1 MADNVIFIFLSGGMS
16 HTDTFDLKESPS
28 TPASFAPTQVGDIR
42 WPQGL
47 FPQLADQLSS
57 VALVRSV
64 VSWAEDH
71 TLSRQWLQVGRNP
84 TRPDSISSPHIGS
97 IIASEL
103 AASQP
108 DSLFPAYVSL
118 NAMAGGQPDG
128 GFLPAMYSPL
138 MVAQVDGAGPKWTQ
152 HPDGAARLQT
162 RTQLLSAMAGGTT
175 SRVAEEIGTN
185 QGNAQRL
192 AADSRVNLAFQLNA
206 DEMTTYGSTTFG
218 NACLVARNFLRHR
231 LGPRFIQITYGDW
244 DHHGQIY
251 GPAALDPGTPTSIAR
266 RFDTGLA
273 ALLKDLAS
281 DGLLNRTLVMV
292 MSEFGRT
299 VGALSGNGGRDHY
312 RNQSVMF
319 AGGSIRG
326 GRTIGATDA
335 TGGSVQEF
343 GWRADRPVR
352 HEDIEATLYWALG
365 IDWTKI
371 IENPVTG
378 GRYFYVP
385 GSDVQEYMPL
395 IELWGA
401 TAAPPPESRGRRAA

>member
-1 MADNVIFIFLSGGMS
+1 LSGGIS
-16 HTDTFDLKESPS
+16 HTDTFDLKEGPW
-28 TPASFAPTQVGDIR
+28 TPANFAPTTFGDVR

-47 FPQLADQLSS
+47 FPQLSDQLSS

-71 TLSRQWLQVGRNP
+71 SLSRQWLQVGRNP
-84 TRPDSISSPHIGS
+84 TRPDSISSPHIVS

-103 AASQP
+103 APSQP

-128 GFLPAMYSPL
+128 GFLPAIYSPL

-162 RTQLLSAMAGGTT
+162 RQQLLSSMGGDV
-175 SRVAEEIGTN
+175 SARAASEIATN
-185 QGNAQRL
+185 QVSGQKLSN
-192 AADSRVNLAFQLNA
+192 DSRVNLAFQLSS
-206 DEMTTYGSTTFG
+206 DERTTYGGTTFG
-218 NACLVARNFLRHR
+218 NACLVARNFLRHQ

-251 GPAALDPGTPTSIAR
+251 SPAALDGSTPTSIAR
-266 RFDTGLA
+266 QFDTGLA
-273 ALLKDLAS
+273 ALLKDLS
-281 DGLLNRTLVMV
+281 NDGTLNRTLVMV

-299 VGALSGNGGRDHY
+299 VGVLSGNAGRDHY
-312 RNQSVMF
+312 QNQSVMF
-319 AGGSIRG
+319 AGASIKG
-326 GRTIGATDA
+326 GRAIGSTNA
-335 TGGSVQEF
+335 TGGSVEDF
-343 GWRADRPVR
+343 GWHADRPVR
-352 HEDIEATLYWALG
+352 HEDLEATLYWALG

-385 GSDVQEYMPL
+385 GSDVQQYMPL
-395 IELWGA
+395 TELWGSGV
-401 TAAPPPESRGRRAA
+401 AAPPPQSRGRRAA